1 MVARMKLLLHSLV
14 VDIPSVQNTMRRLRN
29 LLRFVF
35 LKVNAPKHV
44 VYAFKL
50 LLVSFLF
57 AAHMLR

>member
-44 VYAFKL
+44 VYALKL
-50 LLVSFLF
+50 LLISFLF